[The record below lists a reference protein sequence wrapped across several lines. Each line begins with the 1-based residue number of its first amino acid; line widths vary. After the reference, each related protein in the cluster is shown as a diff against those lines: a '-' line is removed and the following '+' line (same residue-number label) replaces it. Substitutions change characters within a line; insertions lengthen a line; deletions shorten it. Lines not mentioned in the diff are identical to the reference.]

1 MKQTLLLFSAV
12 LLSTFSFSQV
22 KEEEKKDPETQS
34 RIKVY
39 TPSSSLKKS
48 IESNN
53 SYKWAVKTDMF
64 AYIVGEFPLSFEYRV
79 TNKLAVEA
87 AAGIT
92 YSFWPNAGVF
102 EDDKSQND
110 SDAKPAMGSVFRG
123 TLKYYPSSDYDAIEG
138 WNFGLQIFTK
148 TNNRDYGT
156 ENNSPE
162 AKALVGRQNSKLK
175 TGISLIIGKQLF
187 QDSNIAFESY
197 IGIGFAKTVREF
209 STVETIYSND
219 SSANNTYVI
228 TPKKLEDTAPN
239 FQLGFK
245 IGFGN

>member
-1 MKQTLLLFSAV
+1 MKQKLLLLASIF
-12 LLSTFSFSQV
+12 TTIFSFAQV
-22 KEEEKKDPETQS
+22 KEEEKNEPETQS

-39 TPSSSLKKS
+39 TPSSSLKKA
-48 IESNN
+48 IENNN

-79 TNKLAVEA
+79 TKKLAVEA
-87 AAGIT
+87 AAGVT

-138 WNFGLQIFTK
+138 WNFGIQLFSK
-148 TNNRDYGT
+148 TNNRDYST

-162 AKALVGRQNSKLK
+162 SKALVGKQNSRVK

-209 STVETIYSND
+209 STVESIYNE
-219 SSANNTYVI
+219 SSGNYTY
-228 TPKKLEDTAPN
+228 TLSPKKLEDTAPN